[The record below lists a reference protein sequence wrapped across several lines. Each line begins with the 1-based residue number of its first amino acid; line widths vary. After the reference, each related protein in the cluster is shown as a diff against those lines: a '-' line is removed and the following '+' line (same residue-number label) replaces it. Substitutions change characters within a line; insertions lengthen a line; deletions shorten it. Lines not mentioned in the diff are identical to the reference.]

1 MSAMQLQEEGSMVVE
16 LNLSLYQQAP
26 PPFDLTITLDEETR
40 ADIAE
45 VLQRAE
51 QSPEVKDDQSLA
63 VCIEQAKEIKLLING
78 IEESRESLKKPF
90 LLACRVIDDAPRK
103 ARAKLGEAY
112 ADLMSAAAIYESAQ
126 KQKREAE
133 KSKHEAQLERLA
145 RQAHAEADEAKLAE
159 LIRQAQDAAIA
170 ANKVTQSSTGM
181 ALTKSY
187 KFEIENL
194 EEVWNFN
201 RRLLKIE
208 LSQSA
213 CMDLIRMMRDGGATE
228 YKIPGIKVTEITGA
242 RVSGK

>member
-1 MSAMQLQEEGSMVVE
+1 ME
-16 LNLSLYQQAP
+16 LSLSLYNQTSAP
-26 PPFDLTITLDEETR
+26 PVELQITLDEETR

-51 QSPEVKDDQSLA
+51 ELPAVKDDQSLSI
-63 VCIEQAKEIKLLING
+63 CIETGKEVKALVNG
-78 IEESRESLKKPF
+78 IEESRETLKKPF
-90 LLACRVIDDAPRK
+90 LHACRAIDDAARK
-103 ARAKLGEAY
+103 ARSKLGEAY

-126 KQKREAE
+126 KQKRDAE
-133 KSKHEAQLERLA
+133 KAKHEAQLERLA
-145 RQAHAEADEAKLAE
+145 RQAHGEADEAKRAE

-170 ANKVTQSSTGM
+170 ANKAVQPASGM

-187 KFEIENL
+187 KFEVENL
-194 EEVWNFN
+194 EEVWKFN

-213 CMDLIRMMRDGGATE
+213 CMDLIRAMRDGGAKE

-242 RVSGK
+242 RVSGGK

>member
-1 MSAMQLQEEGSMVVE
+1 ME
-16 LNLSLYQQAP
+16 LSLSLYNQTPAP
-26 PPFDLTITLDEETR
+26 PVELQITLDEETR

-51 QSPEVKDDQSLA
+51 ELPAVKDDESFF
-63 VCIEQAKEIKLLING
+63 VCIETGKEVKTLVNA
-78 IEESRESLKKPF
+78 IEQSRESLKKPF
-90 LLACRVIDDAPRK
+90 LNACRAIDDAARK
-103 ARAKLGEAY
+103 ARSKLGEAY

-133 KSKHEAQLERLA
+133 KAKHEAELERLA
-145 RQAHAEADEAKLAE
+145 RQAHGEADEAKRAE
-159 LIRQAQDAAIA
+159 LINQAQAAALA
-170 ANKVTQSSTGM
+170 ANALTQSSKGM

-194 EEVWNFN
+194 DEVWKFN
-201 RRLLKIE
+201 RKLLKIE

-213 CMDLIRMMRDGGATE
+213 CMDLIRTMRDGGAKE

-242 RVSGK
+242 RVSGGK

>member
-1 MSAMQLQEEGSMVVE
+1 ME
-16 LNLSLYQQAP
+16 LNLSVYQPQGP

-51 QSPEVKDDQSLA
+51 QLPEVKDDQSLS
-63 VCIEQAKEIKLLING
+63 VCIEQAKEIKSLING

-133 KSKHEAQLERLA
+133 KAKHEAQLERLA
-145 RQAHAEADEAKLAE
+145 RQAHGEADEAKRAE
-159 LIRQAQDAAIA
+159 LIRQAQDAALA
-170 ANKVTQSSTGM
+170 ANAVNQSSKGM
-181 ALTKSY
+181 RLVKHY
-187 KFEIENL
+187 EFIL
-194 EEVWNFN
+194 EDVAEVLRFN
-201 RRLLKIE
+201 RGLLSITVNK
-208 LSQSA
+208 LA
-213 CMDLIRMMRDGGATE
+213 CQDLIRTMKAAGT
-228 YKIPGIKVTEITGA
+228 KQFSIPGMRIVETDQA
-242 RVSGK
+242 SVSGK

>member
-1 MSAMQLQEEGSMVVE
+1 ME
-16 LNLSLYQQAP
+16 LTLSLYQQTPAP
-26 PPFDLTITLDEETR
+26 PVELQITLDEETR

-51 QSPEVKDDQSLA
+51 ALPAVKDDESLG
-63 VCIEQAKEIKLLING
+63 VCIEMGKEVKALVNG
-78 IEESRESLKKPF
+78 LEESRESLKKPF
-90 LLACRVIDDAPRK
+90 LHACRAIDDSARK

-133 KSKHEAQLERLA
+133 KAKHEAQLERLA
-145 RQAHAEADEAKLAE
+145 RQAHAEADEAKRAE
-159 LIRQAQDAAIA
+159 LIRQAQDAALA
-170 ANKVTQSSTGM
+170 ANKAMQPTSGM

-194 EEVWNFN
+194 EEVWKFN

-208 LSQSA
+208 LSQSS
-213 CMDLIRMMRDGGATE
+213 CMDLIRAMRDGGAKE

-242 RVSGK
+242 RVSGTK

>member
-1 MSAMQLQEEGSMVVE
+1 ME
-16 LNLSLYQQAP
+16 LSLSLYNQTPAP
-26 PPFDLTITLDEETR
+26 PVELQITLDEETR

-51 QSPEVKDDQSLA
+51 ELPAVKDDQSLS
-63 VCIEQAKEIKLLING
+63 VCIETGKEVKALING
-78 IEESRESLKKPF
+78 IEESRETLKKPF
-90 LLACRVIDDAPRK
+90 LHACRAIDDSARK
-103 ARAKLGEAY
+103 ARTKLGEVY

-133 KSKHEAQLERLA
+133 KAKHEAQLERLA
-145 RQAHAEADEAKLAE
+145 RQAHGEADEAKRAE

-170 ANKVTQSSTGM
+170 ANKAVQPTSGM

-194 EEVWNFN
+194 EEVWKFN

-208 LSQSA
+208 LSQSS
-213 CMDLIRMMRDGGATE
+213 CMDLIRAMRDGGAKE
-228 YKIPGIKVTEITGA
+228 YKIPGIKVTEVTGA
-242 RVSGK
+242 RVSGGK

>member
-1 MSAMQLQEEGSMVVE
+1 MKLT
-16 LNLSLYQQAP
+16 LSLYEQQTPVAP
-26 PPFDLTITLDEETR
+26 VDLQISLDEETR

-45 VLQRAE
+45 VIARVE
-51 QSPEVKDDQSLA
+51 QLPAVKDDHSLGI
-63 VCIEQAKEIKLLING
+63 CIDAGKEVKGIINALEQ
-78 IEESRESLKKPF
+78 SRESLKKPF
-90 LLACRVIDDAPRK
+90 LQACRAIDDSARK
-103 ARAKLGEAY
+103 ARAQLGEVY

-133 KSKHEAQLERLA
+133 KAKHEAELERLA
-145 RQAHAEADEAKLAE
+145 RQAHAEVDEAKRAE
-159 LIRQAQDAAIA
+159 LIAQAQDAALA
-170 ANKVTQSSTGM
+170 ANKAVQPTSGM

-194 EEVWNFN
+194 DEILRFN

-213 CMDLIRMMRDGGATE
+213 CMDLIRTMRDGGAKE

-242 RVSGK
+242 RVSGTK

>member
-1 MSAMQLQEEGSMVVE
+1 ME
-16 LNLSLYQQAP
+16 LSLSLYNQTPTP
-26 PPFDLTITLDEETR
+26 PVELQITLDEETR

-45 VLQRAE
+45 ILQRAE
-51 QSPEVKDDQSLA
+51 ELPAVKDDESLA
-63 VCIEQAKEIKLLING
+63 VCIETGKEVKALVNG
-78 IEESRESLKKPF
+78 LEESRESLKKPF
-90 LLACRVIDDAPRK
+90 LHACRAIDDAARK

-133 KSKHEAQLERLA
+133 KAKHEAQLERLA
-145 RQAHAEADEAKLAE
+145 RQAHAETDEAKRAE

-181 ALTKSY
+181 ALTKTY

-194 EEVWNFN
+194 DEVWNFN
-201 RRLLKIE
+201 RKLLKIE

-213 CMDLIRMMRDGGATE
+213 CMDLVRAMRDGGAKE
-228 YKIPGIKVTEITGA
+228 YKIPGVRICEVIGA
-242 RVSGK
+242 RVSGGK

>member
-1 MSAMQLQEEGSMVVE
+1 ME
-16 LNLSLYQQAP
+16 LSLSLYNQTPTPLVELQ
-26 PPFDLTITLDEETR
+26 ITLDEETR

-51 QSPEVKDDQSLA
+51 ELPAVKDDQSLS
-63 VCIEQAKEIKLLING
+63 VCIETAKEVKTLVNG
-78 IEESRESLKKPF
+78 LEESREGLKKPF
-90 LLACRVIDDAPRK
+90 LHACRAIDDAARK

-112 ADLMSAAAIYESAQ
+112 ADLMSAAAIYESTQ
-126 KQKREAE
+126 KQKREQE
-133 KSKHEAQLERLA
+133 RLRHEAELERLA
-145 RQAHAEADEAKLAE
+145 RQAHAEVDEAKRAE
-159 LIRQAQDAAIA
+159 LIARAQQEAVE
-170 ANKVTQSSTGM
+170 ANKAVQPASGM

-187 KFEIENL
+187 KFEIQDLDEIL
-194 EEVWNFN
+194 RFN

-213 CMDLIRMMRDGGATE
+213 CMDLIRTMRDGGAKE